1 MMMIPFCIPY
11 RPRGWHDH
19 DCVCRIDEYRLS
31 VSQSTEVQTHC
42 ADGVAS
48 QSTKNEK
55 ITTDGIA
62 NKK

>member
-31 VSQSTEVQTHC
+31 VSQSTEVQTPLC
-42 ADGVAS
+42 GWCGV
-48 QSTKNEK
+48 TKHEE
-55 ITTDGIA
+55 
-62 NKK
+62 